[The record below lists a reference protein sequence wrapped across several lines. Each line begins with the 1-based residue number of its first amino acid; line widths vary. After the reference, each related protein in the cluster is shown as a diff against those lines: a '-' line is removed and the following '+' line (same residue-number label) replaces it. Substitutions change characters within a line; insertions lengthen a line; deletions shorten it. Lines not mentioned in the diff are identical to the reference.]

1 MARIDITQVISR
13 IGSTARQK
21 KNLDALGLRK
31 LNQTVTHEDSPI
43 IMGMVEKVKH
53 LVVVAPAKEEA
64 EAKSA
69 SKAAPA
75 AEVKAEA
82 PEAVKAAPKAEKAP
96 AKKTAPATEKKA
108 PAKAAAKPAAKKSVK
123 PATEKKDG
131 TK

>member
-31 LNQTVTHEDSPI
+31 LNQTVTHEDSAI

-53 LVVVAPAKEEA
+53 LVVVAPAKGEA
-64 EAKSA
+64 KAKSA
-69 SKAAPA
+69 PKAAPA
-75 AEVKAEA
+75 EEVKAEKAA
-82 PEAVKAAPKAEKAP
+82 PEAEEKQSAPKAEKAP
-96 AKKTAPATEKKA
+96 AAEKKT